1 MVCCGSK
8 PAPSPRGP
16 VVSAVSA
23 QEAEQQARVVA
34 LQAEKIKLLEEQVA
48 SLRQV
53 TSASSSGST
62 PSPPAVAARGV
73 EPAEPAGAPELRDA
87 PPLPT
92 ERRRSRLKQQPAQP
106 PEPQPPALPSAQK
119 QEKEEEQKEA
129 AAAGEEVPVQCDDGN
144 SSIADDDA
152 AVLTADE
159 QVALANIERLSLQMD
174 PPAVGSVSFQ
184 SSEVCGQS
192 KLSTIL
198 SAGSQEQQSEPLNG
212 SAWCGSYGSI
222 GAAVAEESQ
231 RDEEDEDMT
240 GKQREVQV
248 EAVTVEL
255 DPPAVPEELAV
266 VDSGGTQRQQRRV
279 NANGFQMRVQVPDDD
294 EEVDVIADGAGG
306 RERPSSV
313 DSCSSAPGISPAV
326 SDGTMEDILAVAEE
340 SSQDEESLLDEL
352 EASVVVEAESDMA
365 LLATAAEE
373 ARQAEE
379 AVVAKRGEHSP
390 ISKSTSAK
398 RREIERMLAEAH
410 AEVSALK
417 ARRDGLLDED
427 ETFAVLSHT
436 PPRSDRTAKADWY
449 SSDSSSED
457 GTDQQSRD
465 APAGS
470 VPVMETGGALEV
482 EDGFETAALD
492 LEAAAAVVGG
502 KARETSESTGLG
514 DNAEEQ
520 PAVEVDDGAIME
532 ELHVGLGDEAAIAS
546 ASACPDDLIVGEHC
560 DTRDE
565 QQDDRVEQLRLARIQ
580 ASEDRRLA
588 KERQDR
594 EKAAAAEE
602 LALGALVADAEVG
615 EEEDPVAAAKRA
627 KVLEKMAKRSEE
639 RAEKLRQAKEERAAR
654 ASATAA
660 TNGVKKPK
668 RVKKSAAAK
677 RNKPAKPKEL
687 GPTDADVDDAM
698 EALQAGNQRTSAAA
712 RSKGAR
718 PASGR
723 TAAAAER
730 RAGRSNRPASAG
742 DATAPAKKQTKVSTR
757 PASGGGRG
765 GGTVKTSKAVLAV
778 QEMEKKREARR
789 AKALRERNRKE
800 AEIAEH
806 GDVKNLHYR
815 RQLDEFR
822 QQLDAGKSGISL
834 PKYRRKAESRVKVCV
849 RKRPLLGAQQE
860 DTAFDVLSTIGGHTL
875 LCHEPRQ
882 GVDGRQTFEHH
893 PFLFDA
899 VFGDSDGGAE
909 VYERAVVSL
918 PSSLQSC
925 TMKLLEI

>member
-1 MVCCGSK
+1 M
-8 PAPSPRGP
+8 
-16 VVSAVSA
+16 
-23 QEAEQQARVVA
+23 RVGETRA
-34 LQAEKIKLLEEQVA
+34 
-48 SLRQV
+48 
-53 TSASSSGST
+53 
-62 PSPPAVAARGV
+62 
-73 EPAEPAGAPELRDA
+73 APELRDA

-92 ERRRSRLKQQPAQP
+92 ERRRSRAKQQQAQP
-106 PEPQPPALPSAQK
+106 SEPQPPALPA
-119 QEKEEEQKEA
+119 EEEEEEQ
-129 AAAGEEVPVQCDDGN
+129 EEEEEKGLVERDDGA
-144 SSIADDDA
+144 SSHADDDA
-152 AVLTADE
+152 PALTADE

-174 PPAVGSVSFQ
+174 PPAVDSSSVSLQ
-184 SSEVCGQS
+184 SSEACGES

-198 SAGSQEQQSEPLNG
+198 SAGSQEQQSELLSG
-212 SAWCGSYGSI
+212 SSWRGSYGSI
-222 GAAVAEESQ
+222 GVAAAEKSQ
-231 RDEEDEDMT
+231 PDEQDEDAVE
-240 GKQREVQV
+240 KQREVQV
-248 EAVTVEL
+248 EGVTVEL
-255 DPPAVPEELAV
+255 DPPNVPQEFANV
-266 VDSGGTQRQQRRV
+266 ASQGTRRQQRRA
-279 NANGFQMRVQVPDDD
+279 NTNGFQMRVEVPVDDA
-294 EEVDVIADGAGG
+294 EVELVADGTDG
-306 RERPSSV
+306 REGRSSV
-313 DSCSSAPGISPAV
+313 DSCSSAPGISPAL

-365 LLATAAEE
+365 LLAEAAEE

-427 ETFAVLSHT
+427 EASAVLSHT
-436 PPRSDRTAKADWY
+436 PPRSDRTQKSEWH

-457 GTDQQSRD
+457 GAAYQKGDV
-465 APAGS
+465 GS
-470 VPVMETGGALEV
+470 ARTMESGEALEV
-482 EDGFETAALD
+482 EDGFEAAALD

-502 KARETSESTGLG
+502 GEAPQTSGGARQGEDIDQER
-514 DNAEEQ
+514 
-520 PAVEVDDGAIME
+520 AVVEPDDGAIME
-532 ELHVGLGDEAAIAS
+532 ELVVHDEAALMPES
-546 ASACPDDLIVGEHC
+546 ASPDDLILDEPH
-560 DTRDE
+560 DTHEE
-565 QQDDRVEQLRLARIQ
+565 QQDDREEQLRLARIQ
-580 ASEDRRLA
+580 AREDRRLA
-588 KERQDR
+588 KERRDR
-594 EKAAAAEE
+594 EKAAEAEE
-602 LALGALVADAEVG
+602 LALGALVANADVA

-639 RAEKLRQAKEERAAR
+639 RAEKLRQAKEARAAR
-654 ASATAA
+654 AAA
-660 TNGVKKPK
+660 TDDVKKPN
-668 RVKKSAAAK
+668 RVKKSAPAK
-677 RNKPAKPKEL
+677 RNQTSKSKKL
-687 GPTDADVDDAM
+687 GPTGAEVDAAM
-698 EALQAGNQRTSAAA
+698 EALQAGKRRTSAAV

-718 PASGR
+718 PASGS

-730 RAGRSNRPASAG
+730 RTGRSNRPASAG
-742 DATAPAKKQTKVSTR
+742 EVTAQAKKQAKVSTR
-757 PASGGGRG
+757 PASGGDRG

-778 QEMEKKREARR
+778 QEMERKREARR
-789 AKALRERNRKE
+789 AKALSEKNRKE

-822 QQLDAGKSGISL
+822 QQLDAGKSGITL
-834 PKYRRKAESRVKVCV
+834 PKYRRKADSRVKVCV

-909 VYERAVVSL
+909 VYQRAVVSSRK
-918 PSSLQSC
+918 SSL
-925 TMKLLEI
+925 TIM